1 MLRVDSRGDS
11 GQASTRAGVSRSD
24 GRLAVDHHRGRH
36 PPDRGRIDLAA
47 LAHNAALIAGLTG
60 TAVCA
65 VVKADAYGHG
75 APAVARSLEAAG
87 AVAGFAV
94 SLVEEGVQLR
104 DAGVR
109 GPVLVMGPAQVGGG
123 AEMVGAR

>member
-1 MLRVDSRGDS
+1 VPGL
-11 GQASTRAGVSRSD
+11 RSD
-24 GRLAVDHHRGRH
+24 GRVPVDHHGPD
-36 PPDRGRIDLAA
+36 PPTAVEIDLAA
-47 LAHNAALIAGLTG
+47 LANNAQLIAGLTG

-109 GPVLVMGPAQVGGG
+109 GPVLVMGPAQAGG
-123 AEMVGAR
+123 APRWWRAR